1 MLNEALIMAAGAV
14 VLLGFAAGIGMMTA
28 RQTRSREEQ
37 PAQRKVTLQIKP
49 ATALSGL
56 DEGGTTDPTVIEARE
71 RERLVKALQVGH
83 TGEAARAYANLAGLA
98 FARGETRSA
107 ERLFAKAV
115 ELDQAIGELARTAGN
130 ACNLGLVH
138 LAQGDLQAAEERL
151 EQGRAMFVRLG
162 DQTRVS
168 YIDKLLGM
176 FVTRNRML
184 A

>member
-1 MLNEALIMAAGAV
+1 MLNEPLILAAGAV
-14 VLLGFAAGIGMMTA
+14 VLLGFAAGLGIMTA
-28 RQTRSREEQ
+28 RQTRTRKQ
-37 PAQRKVTLQIKP
+37 PEQRKVTLEMKP
-49 ATALSGL
+49 ASTSSGL
-56 DEGGTTDPTVIEARE
+56 EPGESTDPAAMEARE

-83 TGEAARAYANLAGLA
+83 TGEAARAYANMAGLA
-98 FARGETRSA
+98 FARGETRAA

-151 EQGRAMFVRLG
+151 EQGRAMFLRLG

>member
-1 MLNEALIMAAGAV
+1 MLNEPLILAAGAV
-14 VLLGFAAGIGMMTA
+14 VLLGFAAGVGWMTA
-28 RQTRSREEQ
+28 RSTRAREQQ
-37 PAQRKVTLQIKP
+37 PAPRKVTLQIKP
-49 ATALSGL
+49 ASTPSGL
-56 DEGGTTDPTVIEARE
+56 DTGESTDPAAMEARE

-98 FARGETRSA
+98 FARGETRTA

-138 LAQGDLQAAEERL
+138 LAQGDLQAAQERL

-176 FVTRNRML
+176 FVTRSRML

>member
-1 MLNEALIMAAGAV
+1 MLSESLILAAGAV
-14 VLLGFAAGIGMMTA
+14 VLLGFAAGIGVMTA
-28 RQTRSREEQ
+28 RQTRSREQQ

-56 DEGGTTDPTVIEARE
+56 DEGATDPAIMEARE
-71 RERLVKALQVGH
+71 RERVVRALQVGH
-83 TGEAARAYANLAGLA
+83 TSDAARAYANLAGLA

-107 ERLFAKAV
+107 ERLFSKAV

-162 DQTRVS
+162 DQTRVG